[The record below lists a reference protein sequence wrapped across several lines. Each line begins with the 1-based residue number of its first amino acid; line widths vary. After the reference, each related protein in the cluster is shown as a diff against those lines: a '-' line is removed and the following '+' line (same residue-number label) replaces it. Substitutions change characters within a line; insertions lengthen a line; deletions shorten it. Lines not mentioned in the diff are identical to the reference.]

1 MWLRRNPLV
10 ITTSQCLFAIQ
21 LIVTHS
27 ATIKRNTE
35 TITKLIQSSLWN
47 VNKGT
52 FPTATLCR
60 RTWTDWQ
67 INRNVKIAEML
78 TNIGNAVCLWL
89 EHKLCLTLNNIWVYI
104 DITLDT
110 IFAYWLQWNKL
121 TISQSLSRTSLVLLL
136 ETQWNSN
143 GTDINLDSTSALS

>member
-1 MWLRRNPLV
+1 MWLRRNPLMV
-10 ITTSQCLFAIQ
+10 TTSQCLFAIQ

-27 ATIKRNTE
+27 ATIKRNPE
-35 TITKLIQSSLWN
+35 TITKLMQSSLWN

-60 RTWTDWQ
+60 RTWTDWE

-89 EHKLCLTLNNIWVYI
+89 EHKLCLTLYNIRVYI
-104 DITLDT
+104 DIMLDT
-110 IFAYWLQWNKL
+110 NFAYRLQWDNL
-121 TISQSLSRTSLVLLL
+121 TISQSLSRTSLILLL
-136 ETQWNSN
+136 ERKWNRN
-143 GTDINLDSTSALS
+143 GTDINVDSTPALS

>member
-1 MWLRRNPLV
+1 M

-27 ATIKRNTE
+27 ATIKRNPE
-35 TITKLIQSSLWN
+35 TITKLMQSSLWN

-60 RTWTDWQ
+60 RTWTDRE

-89 EHKLCLTLNNIWVYI
+89 EHKLCLTLYIIWVYI
-104 DITLDT
+104 DIMLHTN
-110 IFAYWLQWNKL
+110 FAYWPQWDEL
-121 TISQSLSRTSLVLLL
+121 TISQSLSMTSLVLLL
-136 ETQWNSN
+136 KRKWGSN